1 MSLKSNDLLRTIQ
14 KNTNNDEPNIR
25 LATIKSS
32 SGGKYTVRF
41 YGEEEDSQK
50 AYMRMNAS
58 LNTAKPVVMQKIN
71 GTYII
76 MGNIH

>member
-76 MGNIH
+76 MGNIN